1 MIQTNRNTNR
11 LLLWGIVFCLLYL
24 LACTFFNSMLMEY
37 LGMKKANVWILLLS
51 RIEQW
56 MLLLLLVGYA
66 LKIEKQGLLLWKN
79 HNFKIHI
86 LLVHILLLYLTV
98 LLVMIPI
105 QLLISISG
113 LNRVSPVLSNIKSI
127 LVNNPSMLPF
137 VAITAGIVEEYVFRG
152 YMQPRLEALFKSPLA
167 GILISACLFGAIH
180 YGFGTLTNMIGPF
193 IIGLVFSVYY
203 WKFRN
208 IYALIGCHILIDL
221 IALSFIIRSSHF

>member
-1 MIQTNRNTNR
+1 
-11 LLLWGIVFCLLYL
+11 
-24 LACTFFNSMLMEY
+24 MEY
-37 LGMKKANVWILLLS
+37 LGVKKANVWILLGS

-56 MLLLLLVGYA
+56 MLLLLLIGYA

-86 LLVHILLLYLTV
+86 FLGHVVLLYLAV

-105 QLLISISG
+105 QLLISVSG

-127 LVNNPSMLPF
+127 LVNHSSMLPL

-152 YMQPRLEALFKSPLA
+152 YMQPRLEALFKSPVA
-167 GILISACLFGAIH
+167 GMLISSALFGAIH

-193 IIGLVFSVYY
+193 VIGLVFSIHY
-203 WKFRN
+203 WKYRN
-208 IYALIGCHILIDL
+208 IYALIACHILIDL
-221 IALSFIIRSSHF
+221 IALGFMVRSPHY